1 MLPYDIATSGTILIS
16 DTQKSSAT
24 VTGGA
29 TRSFNSLI
37 IYSSLS
43 SRINYCWPAVEEYP
57 NMTIRVH
64 LSTSGAGPSSAAAS
78 SFATPAIDT
87 EDTLRQVVTRL
98 RTAKRIVVVSGA
110 SCLF

>member
-16 DTQKSSAT
+16 TPKNYLPHA
-24 VTGGA
+24 GGA

-37 IYSSLS
+37 IYLSLS
-43 SRINYCWPAVEEYP
+43 SYINYCWPAVEDYP
-57 NMTIRVH
+57 NMTIQVH

-78 SFATPAIDT
+78 SFAIPAIDT

>member
-37 IYSSLS
+37 IYSSH
-43 SRINYCWPAVEEYP
+43 YCWPAVEEYP